1 MIRRPPR
8 STRTDTLLPYT
19 TLFRSAAF
27 GTSKPYSD
35 ETARLIDTEV
45 ARIINDCHDEAKR
58 LLQERRRE
66 LDLLVSA
73 LMKQESLDEKEILE
87 VTGLPPAPLLPD
99 RPAAMTTGTGVD

>member
-8 STRTDTLLPYT
+8 STRTDTLFPYT
-19 TLFRSAAF
+19 TLFRSRQMVTRWGMSEALGMVQLAPRQNNWVGSAAF

-58 LLQERRRE
+58 LLQERRKIGRAH
-66 LDLLVSA
+66 V
-73 LMKQESLDEKEILE
+73 
-87 VTGLPPAPLLPD
+87 
-99 RPAAMTTGTGVD
+99 